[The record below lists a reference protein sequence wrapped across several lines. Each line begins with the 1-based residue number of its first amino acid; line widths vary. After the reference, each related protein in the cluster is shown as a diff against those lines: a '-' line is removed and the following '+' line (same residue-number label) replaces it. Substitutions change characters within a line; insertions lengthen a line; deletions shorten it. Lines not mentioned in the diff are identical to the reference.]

1 MIRQFFL
8 IFLFSCFSVIGYGQ
22 FEYQALTMS
31 EGIHEAVLFNIN
43 QVDSRTVEKLWDDF
57 IDEFGGKTKRKRREG
72 EYQTE
77 GASIVQLTGTKPVN
91 VFFKAEDF
99 GDNSRA
105 SVWFKTDGAF
115 LEFSS
120 NPGMQKQVETLLADF
135 KHSIKVHLANEQMEQ
150 EEKKLKDLERELG
163 KLERLKERYEK
174 EIERAKKAIE
184 DNEQNLEENQAL
196 QEAKTTEIEAQ
207 KQIVEKVLQML
218 NDLRTKQ

>member
-1 MIRQFFL
+1 MIRQ
-8 IFLFSCFSVIGYGQ
+8 IFLFVLLSGFTYNINAQ
-22 FEYQALTMS
+22 FKYQALTMS
-31 EGIHEAVLFNIN
+31 EGVHEAVLFNIN

-57 IDEFGGKTKRKRREG
+57 INEFGGKTRRKRREG

-120 NPGMQKQVETLLADF
+120 NPGIQKQAEAFLADF
-135 KHSIKVHLANEQMEQ
+135 KHSIKLHLADEQMEQ
-150 EEKKLKDLERELG
+150 EEKKLMDLERELG
-163 KLERLKERYEK
+163 KLERMKERYEK
-174 EIERAKKAIE
+174 EIERAKETIA
-184 DNEQNLEENQAL
+184 DNEQNLEENKAL
-196 QEAKTTEIEAQ
+196 QEAKVTEIEAQ
-207 KQIVEKVLQML
+207 KLIVEKVLQML
-218 NDLRTKQ
+218 NDLRINQ

>member
-1 MIRQFFL
+1 MIRPFFTMFF
-8 IFLFSCFSVIGYGQ
+8 ISCFSIAGYSQ

-57 IDEFGGKTKRKRREG
+57 IDEFGGKTRRKRREG

-91 VFFKAEDF
+91 VFFKAEEF

-174 EIERAKKAIE
+174 EIERAKKTIE
-184 DNEQNLEENQAL
+184 DNEQNIEENQVL

-218 NDLRTKQ
+218 NDLRTNQ

>member
-99 GDNSRA
+99 GDNSRV

-120 NPGMQKQVETLLADF
+120 NPGMQKQVVTLLSDF

-163 KLERLKERYEK
+163 KLERMKERYEK
-174 EIERAKKAIE
+174 EIERAKETIA
-184 DNEQNLEENQAL
+184 DNEQNLEENKAL
-196 QEAKTTEIEAQ
+196 QEAKVTEIEAQ
-207 KQIVEKVLQML
+207 KLIVEKVLQML
-218 NDLRTKQ
+218 NDLRTNQ